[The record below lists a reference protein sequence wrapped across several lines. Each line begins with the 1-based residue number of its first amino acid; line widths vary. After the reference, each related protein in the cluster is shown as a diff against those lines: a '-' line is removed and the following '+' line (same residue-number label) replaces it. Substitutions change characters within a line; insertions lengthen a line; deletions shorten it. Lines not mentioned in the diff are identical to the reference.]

1 MRRDIVHQKLSTL
14 RTFSPLGIWWVSRKP
29 EVVVWIKVRT
39 LETFC

>member
-14 RTFSPLGIWWVSRKP
+14 RTFSPLGIWWVSRKL
-29 EVVVWIKVRT
+29 EVVVCIEMEA